1 MAPKNECRN
10 FKLTKKYYKAIIQNV
25 YSTVLNIRLN
35 FRNVFIKNKQSVDLF
50 ASIERQFSESSPLD
64 RQVHDLAVVPDY
76 TMYWSKVLNAL
87 LLIVTTVIDLILFFS
102 VKDNEIS
109 GFVNHGKEQWLV
121 MTSPFFLF
129 Y

>member
-1 MAPKNECRN
+1 M
-10 FKLTKKYYKAIIQNV
+10 
-25 YSTVLNIRLN
+25 
-35 FRNVFIKNKQSVDLF
+35 
-50 ASIERQFSESSPLD
+50 
-64 RQVHDLAVVPDY
+64 HDLAVVPDY